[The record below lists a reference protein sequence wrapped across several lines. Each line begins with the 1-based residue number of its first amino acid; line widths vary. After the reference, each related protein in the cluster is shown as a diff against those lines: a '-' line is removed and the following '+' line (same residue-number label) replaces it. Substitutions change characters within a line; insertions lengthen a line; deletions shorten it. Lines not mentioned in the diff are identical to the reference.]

1 MFLPSS
7 KTSHDLLNPFRALSN
22 CSVPGAPT
30 IDGVA
35 AEAGGDLRIA
45 VLPPATDGGSSITAY
60 FILGLP
66 TNGGPILAAGGSLGQ
81 PAVDDAAATK
91 TWGWLALGSSSSS
104 SSSNPTTGRR
114 AVSGQCMW
122 PTGEGGVWWA
132 KQQRADA
139 CRDAL
144 LDCRASSRCRLAA
157 GSLAGPTASSP
168 GASTP
173 RAEAQTAHPLSS
185 PRHTGVLPLLSSGFA
200 APGWHGHSPCS
211 HQPVPLPCSGPS
223 PPRPPPAAGGRQP
236 TTGYCG
242 GGPDLPAACL
252 PCARL
257 PSSAGRPLLWCQV

>member
-114 AVSGQCMW
+114 ASLFTL
-122 PTGEGGVWWA
+122 P
-132 KQQRADA
+132 
-139 CRDAL
+139 
-144 LDCRASSRCRLAA
+144 A
-157 GSLAGPTASSP
+157 GSWQP
-168 GASTP
+168 GRTY
-173 RAEAQTAHPLSS
+173 RFLSW
-185 PRHTGVLPLLSSGFA
+185 GVN
-200 APGWHGHSPCS
+200 
-211 HQPVPLPCSGPS
+211 
-223 PPRPPPAAGGRQP
+223 
-236 TTGYCG
+236 
-242 GGPDLPAACL
+242 
-252 PCARL
+252 
-257 PSSAGRPLLWCQV
+257 SAGRGPDSAPFEFTTPHSECGALLSTVQSQLRR